1 MRRALVLAGGGAKG
15 AYAFGCLRAFRRCRI
30 RFDAVSG
37 TSVGALNALIWSAGA
52 FREGRRLWSNL
63 SFRTVYPVHGRLW
76 RRMPKPLVWL
86 GGFIHVACRLI
97 AAGARGTPHQ
107 LSKSTNFL
115 IALSA
120 GVAAYFGLPALR
132 LSVRCPLALLAAVD
146 VLVALNERH
155 QMKRTWRLTWTIAI
169 MMAYCATS
177 LGLSAYG
184 RLPSEPELYYLAVSM
199 GIFLAL
205 MGSAF
210 GMIYVIARRSSR
222 AFLDNT
228 PLASLL
234 KAILTTRTLCTP
246 LYATCGVEF
255 HAWDPDKPSYAAMV
269 TGGAPLP
276 GYPCVAD
283 RHRRW
288 VPLYYPIHDLPMV
301 DQIKILLA
309 SAALPF
315 GVVPSIEWGSKR
327 LVDGGV
333 ADNVPLY
340 PVARAEEV
348 FVVLL
353 EPIRGRTMHELGLT
367 PERWTAIDRLY
378 RMLLYPAPS
387 YYMYVPPD
395 PMAKRV
401 IAERPPERFPEVRA
415 FAPKRSIGNFL
426 TGTLNFSGTYTRK
439 HMRQGYV
446 DTMTALRDIG
456 IARRGRR

>member
-15 AYAFGCLRAFRRCRI
+15 AYAFGCLRAFRRCGI
-30 RFDAVSG
+30 RFDAVTG

-63 SFRTVYPVHGRLW
+63 SFRSVYPVRSRWW
-76 RRMPKPLVWL
+76 RRMPKPLAWL
-86 GGFIHVACRLI
+86 GGFVHVAGRLI

-107 LSKSTNFL
+107 LSKSTNFV

-120 GVAAYFGLPALR
+120 GVAALFGLPALR
-132 LSVRCPLALLAAVD
+132 LSFRCLLALLAAVD
-146 VLVALNERH
+146 IFVALNERH

-169 MMAYCATS
+169 MMAYCAIS

-184 RLPSEPELYYLAVSM
+184 RPPSELELDYLAVSM

-205 MGSAF
+205 MGTVL
-210 GMIYVIARRSSR
+210 GMIYVLARRSSR

-228 PLASLL
+228 PLASSLR
-234 KAILTTRTLCTP
+234 AILTTRTLCTT

-255 HAWDPDKPSYAAMV
+255 RAWDPDKPSYAAMV
-269 TGGAPLP
+269 TGGVPLP

-288 VPLYYPIHDLPMV
+288 VPMYFAIHDLPMV
-301 DQIKILLA
+301 DQIKVLLA

-315 GVVPSIEWGSKR
+315 GVVPSIEWDGKR

-340 PVARAEEV
+340 PVARADEV

-353 EPIRGRTMHELGLT
+353 EPIRGRTMRELGLT

-387 YYMYVPPD
+387 YHMYEPPD
-395 PMAKRV
+395 PMPKRV
-401 IAERPPERFPEVRA
+401 IADRPPERFPEVHI
-415 FAPKRSIGNFL
+415 FAPRRSIGNFL
-426 TGTLNFSGTYTRK
+426 TGTLNFSGTYARRR
-439 HMRQGYV
+439 MRQGYV
-446 DTMTALRDIG
+446 DTMSALRDIG
-456 IARRGRR
+456 IAFRP